1 VVVAGCGAVHEPSAA
16 GKVCREPVGLL
27 PTRRYVTDDQPH
39 PPDSWRRRRH
49 VRIIV
54 VFGSRAT
61 HVQLAA
67 VTSGR

>member
-1 VVVAGCGAVHEPSAA
+1 VVVDGCGAVHELSAA

-27 PTRRYVTDDQPH
+27 PTRRYVNDDQPH

-54 VFGSRAT
+54 VFGGRAT

-67 VTSGR
+67 VTSGT